1 MLTYP
6 LKGERVY
13 SRHLGYRTGTKEQ
26 RKSQHHLRQWYLHS
40 HRSPRGLSVYR
51 PGQGDL
57 TFSHHYVP
65 LASSPTISYHT
76 GVTHE
81 YMQSAPD
88 KPSSNQCQHHN
99 LLEHVHPVGNL
110 LYPPPVLRLLYNT
123 PFNTNYRVREAKS
136 LSPGRGVC
144 VGGEGTHNI
153 AHHSR
158 MTIDIVSL
166 QSRDGRSRGKWALPK
181 HWIKKEAPTYL
192 LLLVRDFDRHHS
204 FVRSLVLHKPL
215 KALLHELHLGW
226 SFRLIGIQGGA
237 RGWGT
242 KNLKIAPIE
251 DY

>member
-40 HRSPRGLSVYR
+40 HRSSRGLSVYR

-81 YMQSAPD
+81 YMPSAPD
-88 KPSSNQCQHHN
+88 KPSSNQRQHHN
-99 LLEHVHPVGNL
+99 FLEHVHPVGNL

-123 PFNTNYRVREAKS
+123 PFNTYYRVREAKS

-144 VGGEGTHNI
+144 VGGGKVLIILHTIVVWPLTSYRYKAGMAGAGGNELFPNI
-153 AHHSR
+153 GLRKRHRRTCCFLSVIS
-158 MTIDIVSL
+158 TVTTPSL
-166 QSRDGRSRGKWALPK
+166 DPWFSTSHL
-181 HWIKKEAPTYL
+181 
-192 LLLVRDFDRHHS
+192 
-204 FVRSLVLHKPL
+204 KPCCTNST
-215 KALLHELHLGW
+215 LGGP
-226 SFRLIGIQGGA
+226 FG
-237 RGWGT
+237 
-242 KNLKIAPIE
+242 
-251 DY
+251 